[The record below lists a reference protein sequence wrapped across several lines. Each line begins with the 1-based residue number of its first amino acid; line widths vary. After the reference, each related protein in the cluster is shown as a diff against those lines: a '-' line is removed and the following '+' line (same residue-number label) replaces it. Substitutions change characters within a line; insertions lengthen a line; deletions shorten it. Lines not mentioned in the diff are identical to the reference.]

1 MNILD
6 AIGNIKPRALTKD
19 SILNFA
25 YGSNMLGARILQRIP
40 GAKLVGR
47 GILRS
52 YELKWHKVGQ
62 DGSGKCDVVSVND
75 RCSVVHG
82 VVYALSSHEK
92 ELLDRFEGLGS
103 GYDERNVEVEMTGT
117 RVSAWIYHAT
127 NIDSSLLPFTWYR
140 ALVAA
145 GAREHG
151 LPAEYVGHILA
162 VSARDDDNEARARSH
177 FALCRDD

>member
-1 MNILD
+1 M
-6 AIGNIKPRALTKD
+6 D

-25 YGSNMLGARILQRIP
+25 YGSNMLGARILQRVP

-47 GILRS
+47 GILRG

-62 DGSGKCDVVSVND
+62 DGSGKCDLVSVNG
-75 RCSVVHG
+75 SGALIHG
-82 VVYALSSHEK
+82 VLYALSRHEK
-92 ELLDRFEGLGS
+92 ALLDRFEGLGF
-103 GYDERNVEVEMTGT
+103 GYDEREVEIESPETL
-117 RVSAWIYHAT
+117 VSAWIYQAT

-151 LPAEYVGHILA
+151 LPAEYLGRILTVA
-162 VSARDDDNEARARSH
+162 ARDDDNEARARSN
-177 FALCRDD
+177 FALCGGA